1 MIYAVP
7 QISMSRDQVFVQSKQ
22 QKHKENVLDQLKVR
36 SRHDVND
43 AMCLILTL
51 DIHSALF
58 WYFYLEIRLG
68 NRVLGFFEQAN

>member
-1 MIYAVP
+1 MIYVVP
-7 QISMSRDQVFVQSKQ
+7 QISMSRHQVFVQSKQ
-22 QKHKENVLDQLKVR
+22 QKHKENVLDQLNVR

-68 NRVLGFFEQAN
+68 NRVLGFFEQVN